1 MYIMYVY
8 TSGWEISLQHLV
20 SNYVTSAHHSTT
32 SMHLSCRNLVLLN
45 FGAQMSTG
53 ALLFPTLM
61 YMYMYISFKYI
72 PFSVVIHES
81 KTKCPHKYANK
92 NSNSLCTLSTIKVH
106 MQYLAIPD
114 FIKFTYY
121 DGSYILIRR

>member
-81 KTKCPHKYANK
+81 KTKCPFTNMPIRTQTV
-92 NSNSLCTLSTIKVH
+92 CVH
-106 MQYLAIPD
+106 CLQ
-114 FIKFTYY
+114 
-121 DGSYILIRR
+121 